1 MNTTTGDRR
10 FYVSLCNACEIK
22 PEALVL
28 MLRIL
33 DLCATGK
40 ASDFL
45 EVVYLYPLM
54 LAFPSSCGSRIVKG

>member
-40 ASDFL
+40 ASEREDVSLQF
-45 EVVYLYPLM
+45 VSHANNV
-54 LAFPSSCGSRIVKG
+54 SSNC